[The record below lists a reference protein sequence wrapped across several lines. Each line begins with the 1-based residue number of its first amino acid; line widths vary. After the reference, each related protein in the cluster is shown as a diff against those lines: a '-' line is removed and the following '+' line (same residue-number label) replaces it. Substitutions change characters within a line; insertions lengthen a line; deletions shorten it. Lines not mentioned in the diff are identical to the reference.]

1 MFVPC
6 TIFLYLWYRQSQ
18 GDASQQEQVAVDPV
32 HQRVY
37 ASISVNVVSSFS
49 VLHFLHTLSTHGV
62 DNLLF
67 RCKCKSV
74 LTGKTI
80 YQIQH
85 ISVKSDA
92 RKTTLSLVM
101 MQHEKGTEQRS
112 VLGLSLLQLKYMFW
126 DQSV

>member
-1 MFVPC
+1 MPC
-6 TIFLYLWYRQSQ
+6 TTALYLWYSQSQ

-32 HQRVY
+32 HQRVD
-37 ASISVNVVSSFS
+37 AALSVNVVSSVS

-62 DNLLF
+62 DHLLF
-67 RCKCKSV
+67 GCKCKSV
-74 LTGKTI
+74 LTAKTI
-80 YQIQH
+80 YQTQH
-85 ISVKSDA
+85 AGVVSDA

-112 VLGLSLLQLKYMFW
+112 VLGFSLLQLKYMFW